1 MANKKL
7 TLDEEILAE
16 IKKKHLTPE
25 EAKRVLAGF
34 REHKPV
40 ETRTYK
46 IGKEKI
52 RYLAI
57 SDSHIGNVNYDPD
70 LMTHAAKTA
79 KEMKVDFAIHGGDVV
94 DGWYQNRPQQVF
106 ELNAIGG
113 DQQIDM
119 AVKELSKLG
128 DIPFRFITAN
138 HEWNT
143 YMRGAGI
150 EVGGMLED
158 KLTKKGMDVTFLGN
172 DQGNIELAN
181 GTRIMILHP
190 DGGSSY
196 AVSYKSQKIAES
208 LEGGKKPH
216 ILHIGHFHKAEYI
229 FWRNIHIVQMGTLEG
244 QTKFM
249 RGKHLSAMKGFYI
262 IDVTTNKKGEV
273 DVFTPRFYPSY
284 K

>member
-1 MANKKL
+1 MTKPSI
-7 TLDEEILAE
+7 DEQILAE
-16 IKKKHLTPE
+16 IKKKNLTLE
-25 EAKRVLAGF
+25 EAKRVISGF

-40 ETRTYK
+40 ETKTYSV
-46 IGKEKI
+46 GKDNV

-57 SDSHIGNVNYDPD
+57 SDTHIGNVNYDPA
-70 LMTHAAKTA
+70 LMSHAAKVA
-79 KEMKVDFAIHGGDVV
+79 KEMKVDFAVHVGDVV

-113 DQQIDM
+113 DQQVDM
-119 AVKELSKLG
+119 AVKEMSKLG
-128 DIPFRFITAN
+128 DIPLRFITAN

-158 KLTKKGMDVTFLGN
+158 RLTKEGMDAKFLGN
-172 DQGNIELAN
+172 DEGHLVLGN
-181 GTRIMILHP
+181 GTKITLLHP

-229 FWRNIHIVQMGTLEG
+229 FWRNIHIVQTGTLEG

-249 RGKHLSAMKGFYI
+249 RGKHLAAMKGFYI
-262 IDVTTNKKGEV
+262 IDVTTNKKGDV